1 MKVGNTGQMLVLQAE
16 MVGQFCDYFGQST
29 DWSEIYHRSRTK
41 KQDRTSGMAWKPKI
55 HAKVREIRVEI
66 HQRWL

>member
-29 DWSEIYHRSRTK
+29 DWSEIYHGSRTK
-41 KQDRTSGMAWKPKI
+41 KQDRTSRMAWKPKI

-66 HQRWL
+66 HHRWL

>member
-41 KQDRTSGMAWKPKI
+41 KQDRTSGMA
-55 HAKVREIRVEI
+55 
-66 HQRWL
+66 

>member
-29 DWSEIYHRSRTK
+29 DWSEIYHRSQTK
-41 KQDRTSGMAWKPKI
+41 KQDRTSRMA
-55 HAKVREIRVEI
+55 
-66 HQRWL
+66 

>member
-1 MKVGNTGQMLVLQAE
+1 MKVGNTRQMLVLQAE
-16 MVGQFCDYFGQST
+16 MVGQCCDYFGQST
-29 DWSEIYHRSRTK
+29 DRSEIYHGSWTK

-55 HAKVREIRVEI
+55 YAKVREIRVES